1 VAFLLASAGG
11 PDFVTRRNK
20 FGLTAADLVTCH
32 SFAAVPMR
40 RVGVGSGLSSLQH
53 ALAGSAQWLQL
64 RDTANPQA
72 VLQAIVDGQ
81 REWEVRHSPSKV
93 HQISVPNSIP
103 SAREGLH
110 RSLAHCALLQERRA
124 ELIARFCMFLHSPA
138 VRSLPTE
145 LRSLIWKH
153 LVPYRSSCVPAP
165 EQTQCASTFWT
176 DLGSVSD
183 TESEG
188 LDGTVSDSA
197 SDSDSESV
205 SHAG

>member
-1 VAFLLASAGG
+1 VAFLLTSAGG

-40 RVGVGSGLSSLQH
+40 RVGVGSSLSSLQH
-53 ALAGSAQWLQL
+53 ARTGRKRWLQL

-72 VLQAIVDGQ
+72 VLQAIVNGQ
-81 REWEVRHSPSKV
+81 REWEVRHSPSEAHRV
-93 HQISVPNSIP
+93 PVPNSIP
-103 SAREGLH
+103 SVREGLH
-110 RSLAHCALLQERRA
+110 RSLAHGALQERRA
-124 ELIARFCMFLHSPA
+124 ELIARFCMFLHCPA

-145 LRSLIWKH
+145 LRGLIWKH

-165 EQTQCASTFWT
+165 EQTRCASTFWT

-188 LDGTVSDSA
+188 LHGTVSDSA
-197 SDSDSESV
+197 SNSDSESV

>member
-1 VAFLLASAGG
+1 MTSAGG

-53 ALAGSAQWLQL
+53 ALAGSAGCSF
-64 RDTANPQA
+64 
-72 VLQAIVDGQ
+72 AILPILKQCYKRSLMARGNG
-81 REWEVRHSPSKV
+81 RSATHRRKRTESPCRIRSRLFAKDC
-93 HQISVPNSIP
+93 
-103 SAREGLH
+103 RH
-110 RSLAHCALLQERRA
+110 RSLAHGARQERRA
-124 ELIARFCMFLHSPA
+124 ELIARFCMFLHCPA

-145 LRSLIWKH
+145 LRGLIWKH

-165 EQTQCASTFWT
+165 EQTRCASTFWT

-188 LDGTVSDSA
+188 LHGTLSDSA
-197 SDSDSESV
+197 SNSNSDSESV